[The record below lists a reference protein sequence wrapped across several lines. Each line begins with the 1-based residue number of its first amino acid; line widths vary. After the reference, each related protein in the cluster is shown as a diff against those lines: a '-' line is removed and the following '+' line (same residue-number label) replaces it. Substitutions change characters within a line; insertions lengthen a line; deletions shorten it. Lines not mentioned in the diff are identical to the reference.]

1 MTEATTIKHS
11 EVLKKV
17 LEKNNYN
24 ASALI
29 AILQDIQHELNY
41 LPEDV
46 LLELAETLGIPKS
59 QVFSVVTFY
68 KAFKLNPPGRHNI
81 KVCLGTACH
90 IKGGSELVK
99 QLENKLGIKEGEVTE
114 DGEFSFEPVMCVGCC
129 GLAPVVMVDET
140 FHGKMTPKQIP
151 GILNECR
158 RKGKEAPEQEE

>member
-1 MTEATTIKHS
+1 MIKHF

-17 LEKNNYN
+17 LNKNNYN

-29 AILQDIQHELNY
+29 AILQDIQHELSY

-46 LLELAETLGIPKS
+46 LVELAETLEIPKS
-59 QVFSVVTFY
+59 QVYSVVTFY
-68 KAFKLNPPGRHNI
+68 KAFKLTPPGRHNI

-90 IKGGSELVK
+90 IKGGSDLVR
-99 QLENKLGIKEGEVTE
+99 QLESKLGIKTGEVTE
-114 DGEFSFEPVMCVGCC
+114 DGEFSYEPVMCVGCC

-140 FHGKMTPKQIP
+140 FHGKVTPKQIP

-158 RKGKEAPEQEE
+158 KKNMEASEKEASEQEE

>member
-1 MTEATTIKHS
+1 MTEATATNLS

-46 LLELAETLGIPKS
+46 LLELADTLGIPKS
-59 QVFSVVTFY
+59 QVYSVVTFY

-90 IKGGSELVK
+90 IKGGSELVQ
-99 QLENKLGIKEGEVTE
+99 QLESKLGIKAGEVTE

-129 GLAPVVMVDET
+129 GLAPVLMVDET

-158 RKGKEAPEQEE
+158 KKGKKAPEQEE